1 MNNTVQ
7 NIFKGLLNKDHH
19 SKETFCVNQLPF
31 SEFHKIG
38 VSHSDEPMFFVKCSE
53 KGNSIDINLDLISIM
68 FDRSC
73 KIYEDDNLSENT
85 YTVIKLGSDN
95 WDIQQYFINVMCL
108 VLQQLPGVPSS
119 KSLHKEIDK
128 VIDLFKSLATAPKK
142 TIQGLWAELLI
153 IEQSHNPDLLIRA
166 WHASPEDKFDF
177 NNGKDKVEVKS
188 TAKNQRIHAFSI
200 EQLTPNIGSS
210 LVIASVIVIQ
220 TGIGKSVLDLR
231 DMITEQTHGIDTQ
244 LKLNELILKTLGFDF
259 EKTVDIYFDYQTAI
273 DSLQYFNSRSI
284 TTIDKSLVPVN
295 ITNVRFDVDLTNIEP
310 INAEDEFVIN
320 SELISQLGL

>member
-7 NIFKGLLNKDHH
+7 NIFKRLLNKDHC
-19 SKETFCVNQLPF
+19 SKETFYVNQLPF

-108 VLQQLPGVPSS
+108 VLQQLPGMPSS

-231 DMITEQTHGIDTQ
+231 DMITEQTHSIDTQ

-284 TTIDKSLVPVN
+284 TTIDKSLVPAN